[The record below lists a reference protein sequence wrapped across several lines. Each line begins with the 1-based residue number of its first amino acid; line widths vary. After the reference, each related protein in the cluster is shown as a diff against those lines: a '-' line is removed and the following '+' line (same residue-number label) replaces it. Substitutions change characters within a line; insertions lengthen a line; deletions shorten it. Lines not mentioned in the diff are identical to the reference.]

1 MGDRLSRCRLILTL
15 GLMMLLVQVAAAQ
28 ETAARAVTLDD
39 WNRHTSGLVLG
50 LVLVAIVSILFGA
63 LAVRRSRKPN

>member
-1 MGDRLSRCRLILTL
+1 
-15 GLMMLLVQVAAAQ
+15 MMLLVQVAAAQ